1 MQISFEGETL
11 HELEA
16 QMRMFLTWVN
26 PGADWPAD
34 ETVPAEDVEEEA
46 PKKTRKRTTVLK
58 KPAPE
63 KVEEEEEIVPEEAE
77 ETVPE
82 ETEDAGTED
91 TAPGKNLAETRRKA
105 ISKLVELYNLNEDAQ
120 QQVKAL
126 LGKYDIKKFSEVSD
140 ERVSELL
147 TDANK
152 IAKKV
157 AA

>member
-63 KVEEEEEIVPEEAE
+63 KSIEEEVQDQEILANAAGAE
-77 ETVPE
+77 E
-82 ETEDAGTED
+82 TED

-105 ISKLVELYNLNEDAQ
+105 ISKLVELYNLSEDAQ